1 MMLKSKLAAFAG
13 ALILAGSAFANQQI
27 VCPDINEIKAEGLDR
42 VESIHQDND
51 TMFLTYHFSNYNTP
65 DMYGFFIAPVEGST
79 AEEALQKANE
89 ILTNISGEGV
99 PTQDHGIM
107 LCVYHSGHQDILAA
121 AMKANLSISPMQ
133 LKQHFLQSHK
143 AH

>member
-27 VCPDINEIKAEGLDR
+27 ICPDINEIKAEGLDR

-65 DMYGFFIAPVEGST
+65 DMYAFFIAPVAGDTS
-79 AEEALQKANE
+79 EEALDTANE
-89 ILTNISGEGV
+89 ILNTISGQGV

-107 LCVYHSGHQDILAA
+107 LCVYHTGHQDLIAA
-121 AMKANLSISPMQ
+121 AMKTNLSVSPMQ
-133 LKQHFLQSHK
+133 LKQYFLQSRK